1 MPHGPVL
8 CHDPRESLAF
18 MGQTL
23 SLLDSVLHVLQDQS
37 DFSDDLLPL
46 GFSVVIAALSG
57 HSFL

>member
-1 MPHGPVL
+1 
-8 CHDPRESLAF
+8 
-18 MGQTL
+18 MGQAL

-46 GFSVVIAALSG
+46 GFSVVIAALSS